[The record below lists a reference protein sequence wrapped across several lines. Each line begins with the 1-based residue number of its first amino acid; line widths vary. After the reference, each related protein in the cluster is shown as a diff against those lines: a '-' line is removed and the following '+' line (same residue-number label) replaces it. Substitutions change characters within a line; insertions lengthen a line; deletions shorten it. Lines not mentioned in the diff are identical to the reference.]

1 MCEAV
6 GLEVMLLKRVAIG
19 DLSIG
24 HLAPGEYRPLS
35 EKEKEVLLRSVGLE
49 YVRKKGV
56 QRPAKDNKKHYG
68 REKSVHERRVLKRL
82 KNNEYKIKK

>member
-1 MCEAV
+1 MCDAV

-35 EKEKEVLLRSVGLE
+35 EKEKDQLLNSVGLE
-49 YVRKKGV
+49 YVRKKGT
-56 QRPAKDNKKHYG
+56 QKPAKDNRKHYG
-68 REKSVHERRVLKRL
+68 RERSVHEKRVLKRL
-82 KNNEYKIKK
+82 KNNEYKK